1 MNSSGYKVQLHIV
14 DERTLYTSELT
25 RILPEF
31 LSGPLASLEKLKKTS
46 DQPIEYFY
54 ITPLPESGD
63 EVLGGTLAESATV
76 YIYSVTE
83 TSQVKILLCST
94 CNTASK

>member
-1 MNSSGYKVQLHIV
+1 M
-14 DERTLYTSELT
+14 DERTPYTRLP

-54 ITPLPESGD
+54 ITPLPEGG
-63 EVLGGTLAESATV
+63 EELLGGTLAESATV
-76 YIYSVTE
+76 YSVTE
-83 TSQVKILLCST
+83 TSQVKNLLCST
-94 CNTASK
+94 SNTASK